1 MPYKKEKEKHNFLVN
16 NGEKILYGTYNISC
30 FACGEKIDK
39 NITVCPYCK
48 TKINLGWNQISY
60 YG

>member
-1 MPYKKEKEKHNFLVN
+1 MSYKKEKEKYNFLVN

-48 TKINLGWNQISY
+48 TKIKLG
-60 YG
+60 